1 MKCWMTAAGMALS
14 LAVASRA
21 SAHVTIFV
29 DHHDDKPLESALQLQ
44 SIVPLWAINGF
55 LYKPDQVDYIT
66 FTASKG
72 DMFNGFTV
80 DPNKN
85 GAKEFSPN
93 FALIGPGL
101 PAPTDKVPFLVPN
114 GNGAQ
119 IFTTPAARDFSDE
132 QFGYGAL
139 LAGPENQVSLP
150 ADGRYYVAVYD
161 PNGKLGHYILS
172 VGQSEDETLIDNIQ
186 QFTIPKFGDVNGD
199 GQVDA
204 EDTKLLLQ
212 YAVGKVELSSRQR
225 FAADV
230 SPVGD
235 ASSQLSPGDGVID
248 AADASRLLRRAVG
261 LATEDTWPF

>member
-1 MKCWMTAAGMALS
+1 MNRWMTAAGMALS

-29 DHHDDKPLESALQLQ
+29 DHHDDKPLENALQLQ
-44 SIVPLWAINGF
+44 GIVPLWAINGF

-66 FTASKG
+66 FTAKKG
-72 DMFNGFTV
+72 DSFSGFTV
-80 DPNKN
+80 NPNKT

-101 PAPTDKVPFLVPN
+101 PAVTDKVPFLIPD
-114 GNGAQ
+114 GDGAQ

-139 LAGPENQVSLP
+139 LAGPEYQVTLP

-161 PNGKLGHYILS
+161 PSGKSGHYIMS
-172 VGQSEDETLIDNIQ
+172 IGESEDETLIDNIA

-199 GQVDA
+199 GKVDA
-204 EDTKLLLQ
+204 EDARMILQ
-212 YAVGKVELSSRQR
+212 EVTGKVTLTSRQR
-225 FAADV
+225 FAADLG
-230 SPVGD
+230 PIGD
-235 ASSQLSPGDGVID
+235 TASQLSPGDGIID
-248 AADASRLLRRAVG
+248 VADASRLLRRAVG